1 MPRIGRFTFVVSNF
15 ERELISQVA
24 RELRRSDSDAMRFLV
39 ISKAKELN
47 LGDKEPTDH
56 LRQAHVRHSKPC

>member
-24 RELRRSDSDAMRFLV
+24 RELRRTDSDAIRFLV
-39 ISKAKELN
+39 ITKAKELN
-47 LGDKEPTDH
+47 LGDQESMDQV
-56 LRQAHVRHSKPC
+56 RQAHVRHPKPC